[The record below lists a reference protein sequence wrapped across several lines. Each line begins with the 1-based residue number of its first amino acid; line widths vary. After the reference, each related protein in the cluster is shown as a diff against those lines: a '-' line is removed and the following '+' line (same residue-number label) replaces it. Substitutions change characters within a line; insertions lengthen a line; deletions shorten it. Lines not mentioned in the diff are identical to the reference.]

1 MLTQVLQVQ
10 EIKKSLLA
18 LNFLIKSVWR
28 ALMAPRRPS
37 LNFHQISTVW
47 SIPDSLSCTKKIL
60 ALHLTG
66 TWQKM
71 TTTDWY
77 RGLKI
82 RVRGDF
88 FFFFFLPFGSVSLA
102 PQLLQ
107 AELQSHKSTPSTS
120 LHWFPWAEADRKRR
134 KGSGKLQI
142 FTSVLDGTHKQILHV
157 PVAPKQSKPESKQT
171 SLGGK
176 PRV

>member
-88 FFFFFLPFGSVSLA
+88 FFFFSLLVLCHWHRNFCRLSYSHTNPLPPLPCTDFPGQKLIGKEGKA
-102 PQLLQ
+102 QGNC
-107 AELQSHKSTPSTS
+107 KS
-120 LHWFPWAEADRKRR
+120 LH
-134 KGSGKLQI
+134 QC
-142 FTSVLDGTHKQILHV
+142 
-157 PVAPKQSKPESKQT
+157 
-171 SLGGK
+171 
-176 PRV
+176 